1 VFSAPT
7 AQGGRGIPT
16 ATTSPTLLT
25 GRLMAVRTR
34 WTSVHSAVRSALAA
48 AEPGP
53 GQRGLQ
59 IGLGLLWLLDAALQ
73 YQPFMFGP
81 GFVTSGIEPA
91 TAGNP
96 AALVSSVTWAS
107 QMMLRHIAV
116 YNALFAS
123 IQLLLAIGFF
133 FRRTVKL
140 ALAAS
145 IAWALSV
152 WWFGESLGGI
162 LTGSSPLAGLPGAVV
177 LYVLIAI
184 LLWPPRSHAHQ
195 TASAAAA
202 GPFGAAGANLLWLA
216 LWGGFAHYLLL
227 PANRASDAIT
237 HVLSA
242 ADGQPKWVAATTTM
256 LAHAAEHR
264 GGQISVVLAVACAG
278 VALGVFSR
286 RARRPVLVIAAGLGL
301 LFWIA
306 EGFGGIFTGQG
317 TDPNTGPLLILLAAC
332 YWPARA
338 SRGSAVPVSHPA
350 PFRKS

>member
-1 VFSAPT
+1 MLSAPT
-7 AQGGRGIPT
+7 AQGGRGIRT
-16 ATTSPTLLT
+16 AASAPTLRT
-25 GRLMAVRTR
+25 GPLMAVRTR
-34 WTSVHSAVRSALAA
+34 WTSVRSAVRSALAA
-48 AEPGP
+48 AEPVP

-59 IGLGLLWLLDAALQ
+59 ICLGLLWLLDAALQ

-96 AALVSSVTWAS
+96 AVIVSSVTWAS

-116 YNALFAS
+116 YNAMFAT

-145 IAWALSV
+145 IGWALSV

-162 LTGSSPLAGLPGAVV
+162 LTGTSPLAGLPGAVV
-177 LYVLIAI
+177 LYALIAI
-184 LLWPPRSHAHQ
+184 VLWPASAGAHEP
-195 TASAAAA
+195 ASAAAS
-202 GPFGAAGANLLWLA
+202 GALGNTGANFVWLA
-216 LWGGFAHYLLL
+216 LWGGLAHYLLL

-237 HVLSA
+237 HIFSA
-242 ADGQPKWVAATTTM
+242 ADGQPGWVAATM
-256 LAHAAEHR
+256 ASFAHADAHR
-264 GGQISVVLAVACAG
+264 GTQVSVVLAVACAG

-286 RARRPVLVIAAGLGL
+286 RARRPALVIAAGLGV
-301 LFWIA
+301 LFWVA

-317 TDPNTGPLLILLAAC
+317 TDPSTGPLLILLAAC
-332 YWPARA
+332 YWQSPRHR
-338 SRGSAVPVSHPA
+338 SEKDLKIS
-350 PFRKS
+350 FT